1 MKELIEGKDF
11 HWEEIAGCK
20 LRVFTKEYL
29 QSVRVRCCKN
39 NCRHC
44 PWDYKIIT
52 KDEKNN

>member
-11 HWEEIAGCK
+11 YWEEIAGCR